1 MERDRQEIAM
11 LLKRDVAV
19 PMAVLLIPGLLYAMP
34 AASQGDRDSKRSSNT
49 SEPSKPLQA
58 PVGHRQPTAA
68 DVPKDVTKDAAAEE
82 HEKRERELDAKLQIC
97 RGC

>member
-1 MERDRQEIAM
+1 M

-19 PMAVLLIPGLLYAMP
+19 RMAMLLIPGLLYAMP
-34 AASQGDRDSKRSSNT
+34 AASQGDRDSKSSSNT
-49 SEPSKPLQA
+49 SEPSKVLQA

-68 DVPKDVTKDAAAEE
+68 DVPKDVTKYAAEIE
-82 HEKRERELDAKLQIC
+82 NQRRERELDAKLQIC

>member
-1 MERDRQEIAM
+1 M

-19 PMAVLLIPGLLYAMP
+19 QMAVLLITGLLSAMP
-34 AASQGDRDSKRSSNT
+34 AASQSESDTKRSSNT
-49 SEPSKPLQA
+49 AEPAKVPQA

-68 DVPKDVTKDAAAEE
+68 DVPKDVTKDAAEIE
-82 HEKRERELDAKLQIC
+82 NQRRERELDAKLQIC